1 MSISLYCEEG
11 IPLLLANDTIKKCR
25 PNESS
30 DSSMTCPGRFWC
42 HVGATQS
49 SWYCCP
55 RSRKVKERCYLAPA
69 NGYGNGQIGRFWYDW
84 KSSTC
89 KELTYAGYGGNE
101 NNFLT
106 KTDCEK
112 ACLGKLSAPSLA
124 YGSFSNKLGVGN
136 QKFSVEEQQ
145 NVVPNPCELSPDRGV
160 TVSGTSSSYRWY
172 FDVSADRCIRF
183 NYLGSAGNANNFE
196 TDRICLNVCGIG
208 NTSDGNICLLPNVPG
223 TGPYKIPRFYYDSRN
238 KACKQFVYTGFGGN
252 SNRFTK
258 YQQCSETCLNPG
270 SLATTTVAPPP
281 SVTTQIT
288 TKEMFTLST
297 ESTFNFEKFKQLQ
310 SLTTVLPQ
318 HSVLIEEVKGLLE
331 LMSTTDNINQY
342 NKPFG
347 ENFNAQNLSSQ
358 MIRNDETRSIPAKP
372 EVDEIVDIIS
382 GAITDP
388 CLRSLPTGFQLQ
400 YCSPADSFLCPHGT
414 FCQIGAGPQET
425 FCCPIIADNPCKQT
439 QESGI
444 GLTGLRRWYYDASD
458 NFCKTFVFNGFK
470 GNQNNF
476 LTFRACQQSC
486 GATNPCANGEP
497 EMQTSAHE
505 QCTPENVY
513 SCSKGYYCRILDD
526 LTKTACCPGTDQTM
540 LNHGKNMIPNPTAN
554 IHSAYGSTYNE
565 SIGYV
570 NAKPIISSE
579 HLGYIS
585 GTPTGIKSGFGNASQ
600 PSTFASQLGARIEA
614 PDFSGA
620 NAFVNFYSGIPK
632 SAMISESIG
641 SGIPIFPG
649 GNPVGTGI
657 STDSSVGTAFGSA
670 RIINEFNTGV
680 QNLVSNTAME
690 TIQGIRCLQ
699 PLVPGT
705 GTYSLPRYY
714 FDSEASLCRPFI
726 YSGFGGNDNSF
737 ETIQECRI
745 VCPEYDNPCP
755 LGLPYVD
762 GNDGN
767 VAFCSSFNPLCPP
780 NYWCHIGD
788 RRQTSVCCPSL
799 ANVNTVPIANPLR
812 PLRSLVSMNFMQNL
826 NGPALD
832 TGTDSTEQNDMVGII
847 PLPMLEGRGQAKLT
861 RYYFNSITRTCEKFI
876 YSGKGGNQNNF
887 LSKMDCE
894 ETCPIL
900 ENPCENGLPAIGP
913 EGNPILCDSDTT
925 TTTPKCGIGYYCH
938 IGATSSTTVCCPAIG
953 DPCRMPVSIGNG
965 NAVLNRW
972 YYNTQSQICVN
983 FVYSGQGGN
992 SNNFR
997 TREDCIKACP
1007 EFRNPCSTGRPHI
1020 GLSGQITHCGATG
1033 PLICPTTYWCHIVL
1047 PNPCGLGQPQID
1059 EHQNP
1064 VMCSATDASVCNMG
1078 YFCHI
1083 GDTEETTVCCPG
1095 KSNDICNE
1103 PRVPGTGEAHLNR
1116 YAFASLTK
1124 QCLPFIYT
1132 GLGGN
1137 ENNFLSRASCEAT
1150 CPVIS
1155 NPCADGEPA
1164 AGSDG
1169 RYLICSTN
1177 GPNIC
1182 PIGYWCHVGADI
1194 AASLCCPGAQNAC
1207 VLPLA
1212 EGSGSV
1218 AIPRWYFDRRL
1229 HQCAT
1234 FTYSGYGGNQ
1244 NNFQTLKECQEKCP
1258 ELTNPCSMGDPAES
1272 LDGNILQCT
1281 ALHPQCPTS
1290 YFCNI
1295 GATPETSVC
1304 CPSFGQP
1311 CLSPLVVGTGNASLS
1326 RWFFDQNSRQCLQFI
1341 YTGLGGNENNFL
1353 TAEACMQKCPVLR
1366 NPCPFESTIAS
1377 SNNLLALAKCN
1388 VQNAYYCPPTYWC
1401 HVGGDADTTV
1411 CCPGAAD
1418 PCQLSLSQGIAT
1430 DKGPYTRWFYD
1441 RISGSCKPFQYAGIG
1456 GNQNNFLTR
1465 SDCAKHCPEGQGP
1478 VMIVPPL
1485 SLSPLS
1491 NLPVICP
1498 TGLPYQ
1504 DANEVIRHCSVTNP
1518 CPVNYFCHIGVDI
1531 STTVCCKVTT
1541 FMSPCS
1547 IPVQIGHGIGQVKR
1561 VYYNA
1566 ALRQCIPFIYSGM
1579 GGNEN
1584 NFLTIQECAVKC
1596 LNDESNVIRYFDA
1609 GKFLL
1614 VLVEEQI
1621 IP

>member
-1 MSISLYCEEG
+1 MSG
-11 IPLLLANDTIKKCR
+11 
-25 PNESS
+25 
-30 DSSMTCPGRFWC
+30 
-42 HVGATQS
+42 
-49 SWYCCP
+49 
-55 RSRKVKERCYLAPA
+55 
-69 NGYGNGQIGRFWYDW
+69 
-84 KSSTC
+84 
-89 KELTYAGYGGNE
+89 
-101 NNFLT
+101 
-106 KTDCEK
+106 
-112 ACLGKLSAPSLA
+112 
-124 YGSFSNKLGVGN
+124 
-136 QKFSVEEQQ
+136 
-145 NVVPNPCELSPDRGV
+145 
-160 TVSGTSSSYRWY
+160 
-172 FDVSADRCIRF
+172 
-183 NYLGSAGNANNFE
+183 
-196 TDRICLNVCGIG
+196 
-208 NTSDGNICLLPNVPG
+208 
-223 TGPYKIPRFYYDSRN
+223 
-238 KACKQFVYTGFGGN
+238 
-252 SNRFTK
+252 
-258 YQQCSETCLNPG
+258 
-270 SLATTTVAPPP
+270 
-281 SVTTQIT
+281 
-288 TKEMFTLST
+288 
-297 ESTFNFEKFKQLQ
+297 
-310 SLTTVLPQ
+310 
-318 HSVLIEEVKGLLE
+318 
-331 LMSTTDNINQY
+331 
-342 NKPFG
+342 
-347 ENFNAQNLSSQ
+347 
-358 MIRNDETRSIPAKP
+358 NDETRSIPAKP

-565 SIGYV
+565 FTSSSGISSTFAKSRIVDSTDTAEMAISGISPVRSIGYV

-847 PLPMLEGRGQAKLT
+847 PLVCFQPMLEGRGQAKLT

-1033 PLICPTTYWCHIVL
+1033 PLICPTTYWCHIGASLENSVCCPANGIPCEQELEIGSGDSLLVRFYYDSSTRTCQQFQYSGLGGNENNFLTLRDCEARCPVL

-1609 GKFLL
+1609 GSINSGETNCNETNQANSNRCNFVKLNDMATNNISFNKNDN
-1614 VLVEEQI
+1614 
-1621 IP
+1621 